1 MHLYSYIYIYIHTCV
16 KLCVCLCTLISW
28 HWLTDSLFDLIR
40 FDLIWLT
47 ARLIYKLIAGW
58 CLPTNCHNLR
68 RICTPSRLPT
78 QDGNRRTGEL
88 PGEESETRWGPDFKR
103 GNALLKRGQVSK
115 PPKKTVVIRIGKI
128 VGRVRWWRA
137 TIWQGEGGSINA
149 SIRY

>member
-1 MHLYSYIYIYIHTCV
+1 MHLHSYIYIYTCV
-16 KLCVCLCTLISW
+16 CKPVCVCVCVFVYTDQLALTD
-28 HWLTDSLFDLIR
+28 WLTVWFDSIR
-40 FDLIWLT
+40 FDLTDCQTDLQIDCGVVL
-47 ARLIYKLIAGW
+47 
-58 CLPTNCHNLR
+58 CHNLP

-137 TIWQGEGGSINA
+137 TSYPI
-149 SIRY
+149 